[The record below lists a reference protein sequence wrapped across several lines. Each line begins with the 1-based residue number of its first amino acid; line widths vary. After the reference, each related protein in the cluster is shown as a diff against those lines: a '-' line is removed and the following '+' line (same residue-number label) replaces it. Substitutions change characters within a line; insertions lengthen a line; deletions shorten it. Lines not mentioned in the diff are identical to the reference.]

1 MPVRWRKCARPRG
14 KPVENNP
21 RTGPH
26 VKHDTH
32 VTASETTRLL
42 PCTPLV
48 WWLSFL
54 ASLLPLG
61 LIAFP
66 VHAQGVPQGD
76 AARAKPIATQS
87 CAACHGTNGNSIDQQ
102 YPSLAGQGSRYLYEQ
117 LKAFR
122 NGTRPSPV
130 MSAMVTTLSQDDML
144 NLAAYYSMQQPKSAT
159 PPSKT
164 SDPEGRKIYHDGIAS
179 KSVPACETC
188 HGANGGGN
196 FPEFPRLAGQ
206 QQEYVVQQLKAFRS
220 QQRGNNPNSTM
231 RSISAHLSD
240 TAIDAVAR
248 YIAGMGP

>member
-1 MPVRWRKCARPRG
+1 MKHLITANAPEQPRRSPRMPMP
-14 KPVENNP
+14 
-21 RTGPH
+21 
-26 VKHDTH
+26 
-32 VTASETTRLL
+32 
-42 PCTPLV
+42 

-54 ASLLPLG
+54 TSLLPLG
-61 LIAFP
+61 LIAFSA
-66 VHAQGVPQGD
+66 HAQGVPQGD

-87 CAACHGTNGNSIDQQ
+87 CAACHGTNGNSSNPQ

-130 MSAMVTTLSQDDML
+130 MSAMVTTLSEDDML
-144 NLAAYYSMQQPKSAT
+144 NLAAYYSMQQPKTAT

-164 SDPEGRKIYHDGIAS
+164 STPQGKKIYHEGIAS

-206 QQEYVVQQLKAFRS
+206 QREYVAQQLKAFRA
-220 QQRGNNPNSTM
+220 QQRANNPNAMM

-240 TAIDAVAR
+240 ADIDAVAN